1 MFSIFF
7 LIALM
12 AIVYIV
18 YWAVKNDGAPT
29 PGDETGLLRMRA
41 VDEPSA
47 DRDDKPR
54 SLPPRRP
61 TRPGAGGV
69 GHP

>member
-1 MFSIFF
+1 
-7 LIALM
+7 M

-41 VDEPSA
+41 VEEPPGEKDEGLGS
-47 DRDDKPR
+47 R
-54 SLPPRRP
+54 PRR
-61 TRPGAGGV
+61 RPAPPGGGGV
-69 GHP
+69 GRP